1 MSPMDPAITAVER
14 AFQLAKSSS
23 CSSVSDIKRR
33 LAAEGY
39 SPSQISG
46 RTLAKQLVAL
56 IKARSVQTTET

>member
-1 MSPMDPAITAVER
+1 MDPTITAVER
-14 AFQLAKSSS
+14 AFQLAKSST

-39 SPSQISG
+39 SASQISG

-56 IKARSVQTTET
+56 IKARPDQATET